1 MGLGKY
7 LARELGYDESGDTLG
22 RWMSHHLAELID
34 EAEHGATAG
43 TRATAQKRATETIL
57 KIWEH
62 RLSLPGEAHPLA
74 LYKDVLPVLD
84 RLRIDNNPYRFY
96 RHDYKDKKDKLAAIL
111 FDHFAR
117 LILALLLM
125 KADTLEE
132 QKRAEGV
139 AIEALSDEE
148 QRVLSAIQEWFGI
161 FPKSSEASG
170 RSRKGKKGKKAGDVS
185 KVDLNEAAVELID
198 DIMTTLVELRAEF
211 QLPDKPTAPP
221 ADPIDEEEA

>member
-7 LARELGYDESGDTLG
+7 LARELGYEESDDTLG
-22 RWMSHHLAELID
+22 RWMAHHLAELID

-43 TRATAQKRATETIL
+43 KRAATQKRATETIL

-125 KADTLEE
+125 KADSLEE
-132 QKRAEGV
+132 QKRVDGV
-139 AIEALSDEE
+139 AIEALSGFA
-148 QRVLSAIQEWFGI
+148 QKR
-161 FPKSSEASG
+161 
-170 RSRKGKKGKKAGDVS
+170 
-185 KVDLNEAAVELID
+185 LNLID
-198 DIMTTLVELRAEF
+198 LL
-211 QLPDKPTAPP
+211 
-221 ADPIDEEEA
+221 